1 MFEECSV
8 LMWGGVRCSGR
19 ELVTGRWMFAVAG
32 SSSLRGFE
40 VGRPPWFQGGIL
52 SLVRGKVRQC
62 EEGEGGSGD
71 EKGCGIVCGRGCGV

>member
-1 MFEECSV
+1 MEVSDV
-8 LMWGGVRCSGR
+8 QGGC
-19 ELVTGRWMFAVAG
+19 WMFAVAG

-52 SLVRGKVRQC
+52 SLVRGKVRQS

-71 EKGCGIVCGRGCGV
+71 EKGCGIVCGKGCGI